1 MLYIFETLGE
11 VKGRYFLPASVLL
24 FLLHKQNPDVTWG
37 EKNGTKVKL
46 LLFLQ
51 ESGLAQLQPFGP
63 NPGRS
68 PAGVAGSGAGAGPA
82 SIPAGD
88 RTAQRAASL
97 RPWAPSQIQPSPGSR
112 GQASWGCGDLRKR
125 AGVLRS
131 WDARQ
136 GWREG
141 KSSGRWGRLSP
152 PALAGC
158 AGNVVSSGRAL
169 VCGTS
174 SRPTSTA
181 VPAPSLGRKCRP
193 FTSKICQKR
202 KS

>member
-1 MLYIFETLGE
+1 ME
-11 VKGRYFLPASVLL
+11 
-24 FLLHKQNPDVTWG
+24 Q
-37 EKNGTKVKL
+37 KVKL

-63 NPGRS
+63 SLGRC
-68 PAGVAGSGAGAGPA
+68 PTGVAGSGAGAGPA

-88 RTAQRAASL
+88 RAAQRAASL
-97 RPWAPSQIQPSPGSR
+97 RPWAPSQTQPSPDSR
-112 GQASWGCGDLRKR
+112 RQASWGSGDLRKR

-141 KSSGRWGRLSP
+141 TSSGRWGRLSP

-158 AGNVVSSGRAL
+158 AGNVVRDAPWFAAL
-169 VCGTS
+169 PAAPLPQLS
-174 SRPTSTA
+174 LRPVWGENA
-181 VPAPSLGRKCRP
+181 GPSHRRFARKGKAEDG
-193 FTSKICQKR
+193 S
-202 KS
+202 